1 MQVHNRSMRTH
12 RRLKEDLNEFAESE
26 KMKLNKG
33 PMPYLLGVM
42 GVCVLVYVFAVVLV
56 TLS

>member
-1 MQVHNRSMRTH
+1 MQAHNRSMRTH
-12 RRLKEDLNEFAESE
+12 RRLKEDLNEFAESW

-33 PMPYLLGVM
+33 PMLSLLGVM

-56 TLS
+56 ALS